1 MLRDLADRGRP
12 TAQFI
17 LAVFLARGIFLDKD
31 ESRARQLL
39 DNSALSGHPLA
50 RIAQDGLARDP
61 TRSLVSVL
69 DPVVLVSELRKTQV
83 QSRLAR

>member
-17 LAVFLARGIFLDKD
+17 LAVFLAQGIFLDKD

-39 DNSALSGHPLA
+39 DNSASSGHPLA
-50 RIAQDGLARDP
+50 RIAQDELARDP
-61 TRSLVSVL
+61 AQSLVSVL
-69 DPVVLVSELRKTQV
+69 DPVALVSQFRKAQV
-83 QSRLAR
+83 QPRLT